1 MRWLLLALSLA
12 LPAQARVLAVGPG
25 QEFDSPSRAVRAA
38 AAHDTVL
45 IEPGT
50 YYDCAVATVPLT
62 IEGHGPGVV
71 LTDKTCED
79 KAILVLRGGTM
90 VVRNLTLARA
100 RVGDGNGAG
109 IRMEGDGL
117 LAEHVVFDN
126 DEVGILSGGMGP
138 VQVRD
143 CTFQGG
149 GVGGERP
156 LAALFVGPA
165 AALTVERSRFAAI
178 RGAQVISGAVLT
190 TISGSI
196 FDTGA
201 EARGLDVHGALL
213 MQGNTLTAGPAAA
226 AGMVR
231 VDGPGPVTLRQN
243 RFIGRVMLQD
253 WTGGTPVLENNELSP
268 GAEAVS
274 TEGVWRHR
282 ASAALHG
289 AKDGARA
296 LAGQVKHGVLG
307 R

>member
-1 MRWLLLALSLA
+1 M
-12 LPAQARVLAVGPG
+12 
-25 QEFDSPSRAVRAA
+25 
-38 AAHDTVL
+38 
-45 IEPGT
+45 
-50 YYDCAVATVPLT
+50 
-62 IEGHGPGVV
+62 
-71 LTDKTCED
+71 
-79 KAILVLRGGTM
+79 
-90 VVRNLTLARA
+90 
-100 RVGDGNGAG
+100 
-109 IRMEGDGL
+109 
-117 LAEHVVFDN
+117 
-126 DEVGILSGGMGP
+126 
-138 VQVRD
+138 
-143 CTFQGG
+143 
-149 GVGGERP
+149 
-156 LAALFVGPA
+156 AALFVGPA

-190 TISGSI
+190 TISEST

-243 RFIGRVMLQD
+243 RFIGRVLLQD
-253 WTGGTPVLENNELSP
+253 WTGGTPVLNDNQLSP
-268 GAEAVS
+268 GAKTVS